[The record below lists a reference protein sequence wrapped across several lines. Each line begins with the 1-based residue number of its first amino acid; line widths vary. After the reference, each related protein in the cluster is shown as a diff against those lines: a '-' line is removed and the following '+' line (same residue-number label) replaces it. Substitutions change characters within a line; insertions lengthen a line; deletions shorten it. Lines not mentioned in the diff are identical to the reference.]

1 MGLSDFLILQ
11 DNTGTLTD
19 NAGTTGGVFV
29 TTWRIVVVRDYLWS
43 IDLTSGGIGG
53 KLWFRACGAAKSRR
67 STIPGHGFPMVGF
80 FNLNTLKV
88 II

>member
-1 MGLSDFLILQ
+1 M
-11 DNTGTLTD
+11 
-19 NAGTTGGVFV
+19 
-29 TTWRIVVVRDYLWS
+29 RDCGKLGAFG
-43 IDLTSGGIGG
+43 LTSGGIGE
-53 KLWFRACGAAKSRR
+53 KLWFGACGAAKSRR

>member
-1 MGLSDFLILQ
+1 MG
-11 DNTGTLTD
+11 DN
-19 NAGTTGGVFV
+19 
-29 TTWRIVVVRDYLWS
+29 VRDCEKLGAFG
-43 IDLTSGGIGG
+43 LTSGEVGG
-53 KLWFRACGAAKSRR
+53 KLWFGACGAAKSRR